1 MRVFLYVVID
11 VFVVVV
17 VVVGVL
23 CILFDP
29 ASRFVRVG

>member
-11 VFVVVV
+11 VFVVL

-29 ASRFVRVG
+29 ESRFVRIG